1 MPQFHETGYGRKY
14 YEHQLPEVMEQLK
27 RIADALEIL
36 ATQPAVTTVNQ
47 MKPMVKNASCDYTLM
62 VKGDKWHVYKDM
74 YNINKI
80 WRAERID
87 SNAKPAGFTGKYK
100 TEVVTEIY
108 ALYQES

>member
-1 MPQFHETGYGRKY
+1 MPDFHLTGIGRKFY
-14 YEHQLPEVMEQLK
+14 DHQLPHLTEQLK

-47 MKPMVKNASCDYTLM
+47 MKPMVKNKACDYTLTIS
-62 VKGDKWHVYKDM
+62 GDKWHIYKDM

-87 SNAKPAGFTGKYK
+87 SNELPSTYTGRYK
-100 TEVVTEIY
+100 TEVVSNIY
-108 ALYQES
+108 SLYNKS